1 MTDED
6 RFSDATGAAPA
17 QSALR
22 LRLVLAAIGV
32 LGFVLLAF
40 LLFGLDAPVAVVVIP
55 VVLAAV
61 GVVDLVVVITRLRS
75 GAGGN

>member
-1 MTDED
+1 MPDED

-17 QSALR
+17 RSALR
-22 LRLVLAAIGV
+22 LRLALAAIGV

-40 LLFGLDAPVAVVVIP
+40 LLYGLDAPGAVVVIP

-61 GVVDLVVVITRLRS
+61 GVVDLVIVIVRLRS
-75 GAGGN
+75 GAAGN